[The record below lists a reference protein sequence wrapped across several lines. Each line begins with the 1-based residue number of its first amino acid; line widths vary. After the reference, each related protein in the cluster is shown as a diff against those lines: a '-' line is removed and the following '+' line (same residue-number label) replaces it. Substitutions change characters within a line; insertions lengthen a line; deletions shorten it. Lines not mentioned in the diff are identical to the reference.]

1 MLDRALATTAAA
13 ELRFGSGERAV
24 PARLVGLDKG
34 NLRFEVL
41 APGTPA
47 MLPDR
52 GGGHVSLHIA
62 NRAWSFEAELTRE
75 GGDVQVSRPTEI
87 RPVQLRAGVRIAAPA
102 GMSVLFSLGET
113 VLRRNVLDLSG
124 RGLGVALQDDPGE
137 PGAGAA
143 LAEVRFSLPI
153 GPAIC
158 GAAVVRH
165 VRTLPTGQRQA
176 GLDLIGMSPAD
187 SRRLDAWVRG
197 QTRTGRRESARRA
210 AEAFAD
216 TRVLFGAGAL
226 RRTRAVLDCSA
237 RGVTLAGEA
246 TDRDLAPGALL
257 PGVELH
263 TGEETVIRGNARV
276 VDVVSHRGRPVQ
288 VQLAWERLDEGS
300 RAVLEELLARILS
313 D

>member
-1 MLDRALATTAAA
+1 M
-13 ELRFGSGERAV
+13 

-34 NLRFEVL
+34 SLRFEVL

-47 MLPDR
+47 MLPTR

-62 NRAWSFEAELTRE
+62 NRAWSFEAEITRE
-75 GGDVQVSRPTEI
+75 GSDVHVSRPADI
-87 RPVQLRAGVRIAAPA
+87 RPVQLRAGVRIPAPP
-102 GMSVLFSLGET
+102 GMNVLFSLGET

-124 RGLGVALQDDPGE
+124 RGLGVALQDERGE

-165 VRTLPTGQRQA
+165 VRTLPTGQPQA

-216 TRVLFGAGAL
+216 TRVLLGNGAEG
-226 RRTRAVLDCSA
+226 RTRAVLDCSA
-237 RGVTLAGEA
+237 HGVTIAGEA

-257 PGVELH
+257 VGVELH
-263 TGEETVIRGNARV
+263 TGKATVIRGNARV
-276 VDVVSHRGRPVQ
+276 VDIVSHRGRPVHA
-288 VQLAWERLDEGS
+288 QLTWERLEEGS
-300 RAVLEELLARILS
+300 RAALEEFLARFRS